1 MQWLAPLASEAPE
14 CIITSLFAWRL
25 LGVAGLG
32 ALVSSKVNQWTLLV
46 GTIALVFNLASFII
60 GKPVPQALVRNQAQ
74 RVERSG
80 CVQCAGLIVGS
91 SPATW
96 KPDGLDRHIS
106 HGQNAE
112 CSRPGT
118 RQERLRR

>member
-1 MQWLAPLASEAPE
+1 VQWLAPLASEAPE

-46 GTIALVFNLASFII
+46 GTIPLVFNLASFII
-60 GKPVPQALVRNQAQ
+60 GKPVPQALVRDQVQ

-106 HGQNAE
+106 HGQHAE